1 MRALFAK
8 GAHESSVLRRLDART
23 KLGITAL
30 TAVLAVCTGGVVAQ
44 GVLFVV
50 TLGYALLLR
59 RPALL
64 ACLYALMA
72 VMLLAA
78 LGCTAL
84 LSQFMPA
91 LSGFSVKALV
101 IPLLRGASMMNVV
114 MALALTTRVEDLLS
128 TLEHLRLPYAVFLPA
143 AVMLRFIPT
152 FADDIRQVWE
162 TLRIRG
168 WPMGPKMLTRHPL
181 LSARLLLIPV
191 LFRALKSSESL
202 GIAAELKGLGTAE
215 RTVPA
220 SFRTLTSLDARILAG
235 AATTTLC
242 VTLAE
247 VLLHDLFMAG
257 AVVMMP

>member
-1 MRALFAK
+1 M
-8 GAHESSVLRRLDART
+8 SRRGLPWWT
-23 KLGITAL
+23 
-30 TAVLAVCTGGVVAQ
+30 VP
-44 GVLFVV
+44 FSW
-50 TLGYALLLR
+50 
-59 RPALL
+59 
-64 ACLYALMA
+64 ACLVAWA
-72 VMLLAA
+72 
-78 LGCTAL
+78 
-84 LSQFMPA
+84 
-91 LSGFSVKALV
+91 
-101 IPLLRGASMMNVV
+101 VV

-128 TLEHLRLPYAVFLPA
+128 TLERLRLPYAVFLPA

-168 WPMGPKMLTRHPL
+168 WPMGPKMFTRHPL

-235 AATTTLC
+235 AVTTTLC

-247 VLLHDLFMAG
+247 VFLHDLFMAG